1 MYEMYDQKRNSIN
14 LYIQNELPFWWLL
27 TPQPAKCVFMLN
39 VDQTDR
45 SQIVI
50 IVHPQQQG
58 VWF

>member
-1 MYEMYDQKRNSIN
+1 MYEMYDQKRHSIN
-14 LYIQNELPFWWLL
+14 FHTLPFWWLL
-27 TPQPAKCVFMLN
+27 TPQPAKCAFMLN

-50 IVHPQQQG
+50 IIHPQQQG